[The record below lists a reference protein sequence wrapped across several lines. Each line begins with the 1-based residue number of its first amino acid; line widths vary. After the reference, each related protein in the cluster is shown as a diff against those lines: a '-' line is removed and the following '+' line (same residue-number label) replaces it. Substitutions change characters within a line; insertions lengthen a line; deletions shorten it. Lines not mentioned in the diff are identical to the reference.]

1 MTEQQNVSKKSNP
14 NTPAVSS
21 KKETYTKTKSNNDKY
36 SILIP
41 TYNERENLPIICQM
55 IVTALKPH
63 NINFEIVIVDDN
75 SPDGTYIVAE
85 HLQKIFGNDK
95 IVLLKREKKL
105 GLGSAYIAG
114 IKEATGNFII
124 LMDAD
129 FSHHPKYIPEFIKKQ
144 KEQDYDIVTGS
155 RYIEGGG
162 VCGWGFQ
169 RKLVSRG
176 ANFLAQ
182 FLLDPGVSDLTGSFR
197 LYKRPVIEQI
207 IQDMTCKGYVFQM
220 EMIVRAKKYGYK
232 VGEIPIVFVDRIFG
246 YSKLGSTEIVQYLQG
261 LLTLVRQF

>member
-1 MTEQQNVSKKSNP
+1 MSSKNKEGKSKPSTPKSNNND
-14 NTPAVSS
+14 NTKI
-21 KKETYTKTKSNNDKY
+21 KKNDKY

-41 TYNERENLPIICQM
+41 TYNEKENLPIICQM

-63 NINFEIVIVDDN
+63 NINYEIVIIDDN
-75 SPDGTYIVAE
+75 SPDGTYTAAE
-85 HLQKIFGNDK
+85 QLQKIFGIDK
-95 IVLLKREKKL
+95 LVLLKREKKL

-114 IKEATGNFII
+114 IKKANGNFII

-129 FSHHPKYIPEFIKKQ
+129 FSHNPKYIPEFIKKQ
-144 KEQDYDIVTGS
+144 KEQNFDIVTGT

-232 VGEIPIVFVDRIFG
+232 IGEVPIVFVDRIFG
-246 YSKLGSTEIVQYLQG
+246 YSKLGSTEIIQYLQG
-261 LLTLVRQF
+261 LFVLIRQF